1 VDQVVAGDAIQA
13 VVPLLTFYADVDGE
27 GPTYQCA
34 RALAGGIHAR
44 GRSCLGSHSDVCCL
58 LLLLQSHRSASSAR
72 WICCRTQ
79 GRLCGRRISAGAL
92 TRSARRQWRGD

>member
-1 VDQVVAGDAIQA
+1 MDQVVAGDAIQA

-58 LLLLQSHRSASSAR
+58 LLLLQSHRASSTRWYAAAR
-72 WICCRTQ
+72 KAA
-79 GRLCGRRISAGAL
+79 SAAGAFPQ
-92 TRSARRQWRGD
+92 AR

>member
-1 VDQVVAGDAIQA
+1 MSGHRRRAEENVDQVVAGDAIQA

-72 WICCRTQ
+72 WYAAARKAA
-79 GRLCGRRISAGAL
+79 SAAGAFPQ
-92 TRSARRQWRGD
+92 AR